1 MDYRRESL
9 TILTVVLVIWYA
21 AYFLSYYTPLG
32 FLAMLFI
39 YYPFFVITPWLLLV
53 LSVLMLFAN
62 RKWFSL
68 ERLFSLL
75 LLIPFLLT
83 IAIPFIT
90 EKINLYKV
98 PTDSAIRAH
107 LRTITESLSE
117 DLF

>member
-62 RKWFSL
+62 RK
-68 ERLFSLL
+68 
-75 LLIPFLLT
+75 
-83 IAIPFIT
+83 
-90 EKINLYKV
+90 
-98 PTDSAIRAH
+98 
-107 LRTITESLSE
+107 
-117 DLF
+117 